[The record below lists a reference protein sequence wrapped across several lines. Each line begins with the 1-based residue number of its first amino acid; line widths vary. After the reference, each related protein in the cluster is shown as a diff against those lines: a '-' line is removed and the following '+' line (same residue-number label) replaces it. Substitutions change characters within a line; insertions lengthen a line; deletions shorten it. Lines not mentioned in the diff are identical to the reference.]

1 MKRFAFTLVGAAA
14 LAIVGCNNGNTDS
27 LSNGGSEVSG
37 YSSTDPGAG
46 ANGQGHNQDPNG
58 ADQTVSFPVT
68 DPAQVRT
75 DDETAGSP
83 DTLAR
88 LHTCGKISVAELK
101 QFLTSRGVNMA
112 STTTGSSGA
121 LYKLNVTALGEAN
134 YPARVPEAS
143 FASTSGMVSQMD
155 IFASAAAEIVATGWA
170 PSGCQTTAGAPVAL
184 FDTTGAFTKDAL
196 SCLMGKP
203 ASDEHVALAN
213 AAVTQASTPTLG
225 KQIAISA
232 VLAAAHTCE

>member
-14 LAIVGCNNGNTDS
+14 LIVGCNNGNSDS
-27 LSNGGSEVSG
+27 LLNGQNGLSTG
-37 YSSTDPGAG
+37 YNDPGG
-46 ANGQGHNQDPNG
+46 GPNGESHNQDPNG
-58 ADQTVSFPVT
+58 ANQQVSFPVT

-121 LYKLNVTALGEAN
+121 LYKLNVDALGSAN

-170 PSGCQTTAGAPVAL
+170 PSGCQETGGTPVAL
-184 FDTTGAFTKDAL
+184 FDSTGAFTKDAL

-225 KQIAISA
+225 KQIAISKTIK
-232 VLAAAHTCE
+232 HK